1 MSSLP
6 DPPAQPP
13 EGPPGGAAAAG
24 SVRPRAVPAADATR
38 GRRFARLALLGG
50 VVLLMLLAQR
60 LGVLDA
66 LSEPAELRRWVV
78 ERGAYGQ
85 LAFVVAYA
93 LLQPFGVPG
102 TIFVLVAPILWPW
115 PEAFALSMI
124 GTMAASVIGFSFARF
139 IARDWVAE
147 RIPERF
153 RRYEEALERRAFV
166 TVVSLRFLLWM
177 PQMLHAF
184 FGVSRVPFWTHFW
197 GSLVGYTL
205 PLLATAYFGE
215 RLFTLLA
222 EVPGE
227 VWAAVGA
234 LLVTAVLGV
243 GYWRFRRRAAASPPR
258 PAAGRAPP

>member
-1 MSSLP
+1 L
-6 DPPAQPP
+6 
-13 EGPPGGAAAAG
+13 
-24 SVRPRAVPAADATR
+24 VC
-38 GRRFARLALLGG
+38 
-50 VVLLMLLAQR
+50 VVLLGLLLAQR
-60 LGVLDA
+60 FGVLAA
-66 LSEPAELRRWVV
+66 LSEPAELRRWVL

-115 PEAFALSMI
+115 HEAFVLSMA

-139 IARDWVAE
+139 VARDWVAE

-153 RRYEEALERRAFV
+153 RRYEEALEKRAFA
-166 TVVSLRFLLWM
+166 TVVTLRFLLWM

-205 PLLATAYFGE
+205 PLLATAFFGE
-215 RLFTLLA
+215 RLF
-222 EVPGE
+222 EWFSDVPGQ
-227 VWAAVGA
+227 VWAGVGA
-234 LLVTAVLGV
+234 ALVVAVLGA
-243 GYWRFRRRAAASPPR
+243 GWWRWSRRA
-258 PAAGRAPP
+258 RALRERTDVR